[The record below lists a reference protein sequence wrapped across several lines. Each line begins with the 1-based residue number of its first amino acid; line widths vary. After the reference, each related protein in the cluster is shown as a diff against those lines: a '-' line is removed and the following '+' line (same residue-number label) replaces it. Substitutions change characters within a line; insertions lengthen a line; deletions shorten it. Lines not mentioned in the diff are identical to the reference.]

1 VNIYLGDK
9 VPLPFKLKK
18 TKYVLKA
25 RKYGS
30 WEDIEE
36 YDKKV
41 SLGEIGDLIEDLRNE
56 GYDYVRLEELD
67 DQGRRVKLH
76 WSKPLKPKGKKLK
89 ETLDEISETVQA
101 LKAIKDAFKDENQ
114 DPYVI
119 LASTVSMLESFRK
132 ICDSYPALCGKES
145 STSDPIFQ
153 IILSLIQQ
161 RLTEQQSFQPAYYQ
175 PATQNIAQSVP
186 SNGERPNQIVLPK
199 PTPEAIDKIN
209 KIATEALEKAMK
221 TVVSECQALGT
232 CIEPGHE
239 KTGGEEENE

>member
-1 VNIYLGDK
+1 MNIYLGDK

-36 YDKKV
+36 YEKKV
-41 SLGEIGDLIEDLRNE
+41 SVSEVSDVIEDLRSE
-56 GYDYVRLEELD
+56 GYDYVRLEEVD
-67 DQGRRVKLH
+67 EQGRRVKLH

-89 ETLDEISETVQA
+89 ETLEEISETVQA
-101 LKAIKDAFKDENQ
+101 LKAIREAFKDESQ
-114 DPYVI
+114 DPYVV

-145 STSDPIFQ
+145 SASDPIFQ

-161 RLTEQQSFQPAYYQ
+161 RLAGQQYFQPAYYQ
-175 PATQNIAQSVP
+175 PAPQSNIPQIP
-186 SNGERPNQIVLPK
+186 SDGQRPNQIILPK
-199 PTPEAIDKIN
+199 PTPEAVDKIN

-221 TVVSECQALGT
+221 TVVSECQAMGE
-232 CIEPGHE
+232 CVEPS
-239 KTGGEEENE
+239 KGEEESE

>member
-1 VNIYLGDK
+1 M
-9 VPLPFKLKK
+9 PLPFKLKK

-41 SLGEIGDLIEDLRNE
+41 SLGEIGDLIEDLRSE
-56 GYDYVRLEELD
+56 GYDYVRLEEVD

-89 ETLDEISETVQA
+89 ETLEEISETVEA
-101 LKAIKDAFKDENQ
+101 LKAIREAFRDDSQ

-132 ICDSYPALCGKES
+132 ICDNYPALCGKES
-145 STSDPIFQ
+145 STNDPIFQ
-153 IILSLIQQ
+153 IIMSILQQ
-161 RLTEQQSFQPAYYQ
+161 RLANQQPFQPAYYQ
-175 PATQNIAQSVP
+175 PALQNIP
-186 SNGERPNQIVLPK
+186 SNGERPNQVVIPK
-199 PTPEAIDKIN
+199 PTPEAVDKIN

-232 CIEPGHE
+232 CLEPGHE
-239 KTGGEEENE
+239 ETEGEEENE

>member
-1 VNIYLGDK
+1 MNIYLGDK

-25 RKYGS
+25 RKYGT

-41 SLGEIGDLIEDLRNE
+41 SLGEIGDLIEDLRSE

-76 WSKPLKPKGKKLK
+76 WSKPLKPRGRKLK
-89 ETLDEISETVQA
+89 ETLSEITETVEA
-101 LKAIKDAFKDENQ
+101 LKAIREAFKDESQ
-114 DPYVI
+114 DPYVV

-153 IILSLIQQ
+153 IILSILQQ
-161 RLTEQQSFQPAYYQ
+161 RLANQPYFQPPAYQ
-175 PATQNIAQSVP
+175 PAPQSNISPAP
-186 SNGERPNQIVLPK
+186 GNGERPNQFVLPK
-199 PTPEAIDKIN
+199 PTQEGIDKIN
-209 KIATEALEKAMK
+209 KIAQEALEKAMK
-221 TVVSECQALGT
+221 TVVSECQAMGE
-232 CIEPGHE
+232 CISPS
-239 KTGGEEENE
+239 GGEEENE

>member
-25 RKYGS
+25 RKYGA

-41 SLGEIGDLIEDLRNE
+41 SLGEIGDLIEDLRSE

-76 WSKPLKPKGKKLK
+76 WSKPLKPRGRKLK
-89 ETLDEISETVQA
+89 ETLDEINETVQT
-101 LKAIKDAFKDENQ
+101 LKALKDAFKDESQ

-145 STSDPIFQ
+145 STNDPIFQ
-153 IILSLIQQ
+153 LILSILQQ
-161 RLTEQQSFQPAYYQ
+161 RLTNQPYFQPAYYQ
-175 PATQNIAQSVP
+175 PAPQSNPQPTP
-186 SNGERPNQIVLPK
+186 SNGQRPNEIVLPK
-199 PTPEAIDKIN
+199 PTPEAVDKIN
-209 KIATEALEKAMK
+209 KIAQEALEKAMK
-221 TVVSECQALGT
+221 TVVSECQAMGE
-232 CIEPGHE
+232 CVEPGE
-239 KTGGEEENE
+239 GEEENE